1 MPCLRSSPVLWT
13 AELAAAPYR
22 WTVSDR
28 DPVYPVIGAV
38 AEAGYEPEPPPR
50 LKPWLLG
57 GLVIIGLMAFLGFG
71 ADSIPTDDDEVA
83 SDPTLPPAPLFEVPD
98 VTGSHIAR
106 VDELLATAGIALDG
120 FDAGWVASEARPPG
134 IVLSQ
139 DPPAGTLIEAGDAVR
154 IIVSA
159 GGPIVGV
166 ADLSSAVQ
174 ALVRT
179 DGRFD
184 PAEPIGIKETAAGPA
199 YKQDAL
205 LFGGCGAVAAARTT
219 YHDTDF
225 QEACVE
231 LSSSVLTGWLPD
243 GGGFRITG
251 LPSGEYHPVEAA
263 GTIGLVTDD
272 GTVIPL
278 GLTGWTRLPT
288 VAASVEVAV
297 SSDRFIVRR
306 GFWEVVTRAD
316 PAVLAAIADVYVDLA
331 LRTEPHIIDGHLILQ
346 LPRPL
351 AFVGATTG
359 QHVTAL
365 NYGQFF
371 VSSGCPDSPAVLC
384 DPTGRVSL
392 TSQGRLDLTGA
403 TITFLGDG
411 WRTLG
416 RDLIVSVPDSWVV
429 GGSLT
434 PATGGSGTEF
444 SAGTFELP
452 IGGEVCPHLPV
463 NALRAMGSDDVLLT
477 VRAEPAED
485 ERPRFFSEDAFIEA
499 SVDAIECAERPDLEI
514 FTGEFDGALVLVAF
528 GPEATDQTRA
538 RAWAILDSLESN
550 D

>member
-1 MPCLRSSPVLWT
+1 M
-13 AELAAAPYR
+13 
-22 WTVSDR
+22 SDR

-38 AEAGYEPEPPPR
+38 TEAGYEPEPPPR

-57 GLVIIGLMAFLGFG
+57 GLVIIGLMVFLGFG
-71 ADSIPTDDDEVA
+71 ADSIPTDEDDVA
-83 SDPTLPPAPLFEVPD
+83 SDPTLPPAPQFEVPD

-106 VDELLATAGIALDG
+106 VDELFATAGIALDG

-139 DPPAGTLIEAGDAVR
+139 DPPAGSLIEEGDAIRV
-154 IIVSA
+154 IVSA

-166 ADLSSAVQ
+166 ADLSSAIQ

-184 PAEPIGIKETAAGPA
+184 PAEPIGVKETAAGPA

-225 QEACVE
+225 QEVCVE

-243 GGGFRITG
+243 GAGFRITG
-251 LPSGEYHPVEAA
+251 LPLGEYHPIEAA
-263 GTIGLVTDD
+263 GTIGVVTDD
-272 GTVIPL
+272 GAVEPL

-316 PAVLAAIADVYVDLA
+316 PDVLASIADVYVDLA
-331 LRTEPHIIDGHLILQ
+331 LRTEPYIVDGHLILR
-346 LPRPL
+346 LPSRL
-351 AFVGATTG
+351 AFVGARTG

-384 DPTGRVSL
+384 DSTGRVSL
-392 TSQGRLDLTGA
+392 TSQGRLDLTDA

-411 WRTLG
+411 WQTVTGDELT
-416 RDLIVSVPDSWVV
+416 VVVPDSWSVS
-429 GGSLT
+429 GSLT
-434 PATGGSGTEF
+434 PATASSSDEF

-463 NALRAMGSDDVLLT
+463 NALRAMGAEDALLT
-477 VRAEPAED
+477 LRAERSD
-485 ERPRFFSEDAFIEA
+485 NERPRFFGEDAFIEA

-514 FTGEFDGALVLVAF
+514 FTGEFEGALVLVAF
-528 GPEATDQTRA
+528 GPDATDQTRA
-538 RAWAILDSLESN
+538 RAWASLDSLESN